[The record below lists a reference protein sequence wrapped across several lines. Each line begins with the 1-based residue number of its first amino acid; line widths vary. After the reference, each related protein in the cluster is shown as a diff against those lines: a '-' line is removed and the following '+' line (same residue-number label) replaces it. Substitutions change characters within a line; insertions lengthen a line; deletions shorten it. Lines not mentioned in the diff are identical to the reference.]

1 VTIALTEVI
10 PSIIDGETPI
20 YAEVVADL
28 GDPTTATEPT
38 GHRSCQLDRTWQSG
52 DTEIIRP
59 ISTASLTIL
68 GVPGE

>member
-1 VTIALTEVI
+1 VTTALTEVI

-28 GDPTTATEPT
+28 GDPTTATAPT
-38 GHRSCQLDRTWQSG
+38 GHRSCQLDQTWQPG

-59 ISTASLTIL
+59 INTASLTL
-68 GVPGE
+68 PGVSGE